1 MISIILR
8 NFWESGC
15 KKKKDTTEKMIGT
28 SHEHVNKDNIVPR
41 WHKVKQVTPK
51 FIYHATESHSIAVP
65 CHPMTGEERREWI

>member
-41 WHKVKQVTPK
+41 WHKVKQVTPNLYIMQLK
-51 FIYHATESHSIAVP
+51 AIVLLSPVTP
-65 CHPMTGEERREWI
+65 